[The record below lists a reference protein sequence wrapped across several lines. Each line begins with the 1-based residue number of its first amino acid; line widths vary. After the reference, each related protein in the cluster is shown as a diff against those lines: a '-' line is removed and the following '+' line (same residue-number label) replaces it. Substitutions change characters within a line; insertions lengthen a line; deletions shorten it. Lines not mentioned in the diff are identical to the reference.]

1 MRSYTSRYL
10 SLIVALLVPMAVQAD
25 DLHIKKSILVGGN
38 FVSTTETSIKG
49 ARERN
54 VNGNTV
60 TIRQCDLN
68 RTLTVNDEAQTY
80 VVTNDPQDD
89 AAARAA
95 ALVTGAAPADN
106 GGQILVTTTITDTGE
121 RKPMYGYTARHLKAT
136 VVEESSKNACSQ
148 VSQKYEIDGWYAD
161 LSKEQTG
168 CAHFVPPVQQGENCH
183 DRVVARRIGS
193 GKPGYPLR
201 ESITMHNADTSTT
214 TVTTQVSEL
223 TKQQDLPAELFDIPA
238 QYRQVNSASELNS
251 RPQAPQQVAYAQ
263 PQQPQAANSGR
274 SAADPFGNRA
284 LMDQVQQASTP
295 VGKQI
300 AGQQAAWNQ
309 AAAMG
314 LTGGAPIGPN
324 MGGMPG
330 MGGNQPTGA
339 PVAAP
344 QALGPKAA
352 GKIRIGV
359 APPDAQLGQGNNAGA
374 DYSTPIRNAEV
385 ALMNGP
391 AVEIA
396 ALDSHIAMQL
406 QAEAQ
411 QKQCD
416 YILYSSVAVK
426 HSSGGGFG
434 KFMKMAAPMASM
446 VPMAGMAGG
455 AGGAVA
461 AQTAGMAASVAAQA
475 AQQQAMSQLSGF
487 NGQIKSKDDVT
498 VQYQLVPTGQTS
510 AVVQNTLK
518 AKAKSDGE
526 DVLSPLLQQAATSVL
541 TEVSKK

>member
-1 MRSYTSRYL
+1 MRSYSSRYL
-10 SLIVALLVPMAVQAD
+10 SLIVALLVPLAVQAE
-25 DLHIKKSILVGGN
+25 DLHIKKSVLVGGN

-54 VNGNTV
+54 VSGNTV

-68 RTLTVNDEAQTY
+68 RTLTVNEQAQTY
-80 VVTNDPQDD
+80 FVTNDPQDD

-95 ALVTGAAPADN
+95 ALVTGAAPADS

-121 RKPMYGYTARHLKAT
+121 RKPMYGYTARHLKAA

-168 CAHFVPPVQQGENCH
+168 CAHFVPPVQQGQGCN
-183 DRVVARRIGS
+183 DRVVARRVGS

-201 ESITMHNADTSTT
+201 ESITMHNADTTTT
-214 TVTTQVSEL
+214 TVTVQISEI

-238 QYRQVNSASELNS
+238 QYRQVNTAAELN
-251 RPQAPQQVAYAQ
+251 AA
-263 PQQPQAANSGR
+263 PQAAYSQPQP
-274 SAADPFGNRA
+274 AAAGNHGTA
-284 LMDQVQQASTP
+284 ANNQAQNASTP
-295 VGKQI
+295 WGNGA
-300 AGQQAAWNQ
+300 AGQQAALNQ
-309 AAAMG
+309 MAALM
-314 LTGGAPIGPN
+314 GPN

-330 MGGNQPTGA
+330 MGGNQPA
-339 PVAAP
+339 SNAVAAP
-344 QALGPKAA
+344 QALGPKAQ

-385 ALMNGP
+385 AFMNGP

-434 KFMKMAAPMASM
+434 KFMKMAAPVASM
-446 VPMAGMAGG
+446 VPMAGMGG
-455 AGGAVA
+455 GVGGAVA

-475 AQQQAMSQLSGF
+475 AQQQAINQLAGF

-498 VQYQLVPTGQTS
+498 MQYQLVRTGGTS
-510 AVVQNTLK
+510 PVVQNTLK
-518 AKAKSDGE
+518 GKAKSDGE

-541 TEVSKK
+541 AEVSK

>member
-1 MRSYTSRYL
+1 MRSYSSRYL
-10 SLIVALLVPMAVQAD
+10 SLIVTLLMPLAAQAEEM
-25 DLHIKKSILVGGN
+25 HIKKSIIVEGHV
-38 FVSTTETSIKG
+38 VSTTETSIKG

-68 RTLTVNDEAQTY
+68 RTLTVNDQAQTY
-80 VVTNDPQDD
+80 FVTNDPQDD

-95 ALVTGAAPADN
+95 ALVTGAAPVAS

-161 LSKEQTG
+161 VSKEQAG
-168 CAHFVPPVQQGENCH
+168 CAHFVPPVQQGEGCN

-201 ESITMHNADTSTT
+201 ESITMHNADTTAT
-214 TVTTQVSEL
+214 TVTVQVSEL
-223 TKQQDLPAELFDIPA
+223 TKQQDLPAELFDIPS
-238 QYRQVNSASELNS
+238 QYRQVNSAAELNAG
-251 RPQAPQQVAYAQ
+251 PQAAPQVAGYSQ
-263 PQQPQAANSGR
+263 PQQASPANYGAAANKQAA
-274 SAADPFGNRA
+274 
-284 LMDQVQQASTP
+284 L
-295 VGKQI
+295 
-300 AGQQAAWNQ
+300 Q
-309 AAAMG
+309 AAAAG
-314 LTGGAPIGPN
+314 LNGFTGMGPN

-330 MGGNQPTGA
+330 MGGNQPASTS
-339 PVAAP
+339 VAAP
-344 QALGPKAA
+344 QALGPKAQ

-385 ALMNGP
+385 AFMNGP

-426 HSSGGGFG
+426 HNSGGGFG
-434 KFMKMAAPMASM
+434 KFMKMAAPVASM
-446 VPMAGMAGG
+446 VPMAGMGGGVGG
-455 AGGAVA
+455 AMA

-475 AQQQAMSQLSGF
+475 AQQQAINQLSGF

-498 VQYQLVPTGQTS
+498 MQYQLVRTGETS
-510 AVVQNTLK
+510 PVAQNTLK
-518 AKAKSDGE
+518 GKAKSDGE